1 MSPSNLKNLD
11 TIPAGRLGLIPLES
25 CASLGAHVN
34 DWLVK
39 WRSERREEEDSS
51 LAFEGYR
58 RDSYLIDVNTPALV
72 PARQKE
78 SSMNLSAATTSILW

>member
-39 WRSERREEEDSS
+39 WRSERR
-51 LAFEGYR
+51 F
-58 RDSYLIDVNTPALV
+58 
-72 PARQKE
+72 
-78 SSMNLSAATTSILW
+78 LSGF